1 MLPFASFRSL
11 LGIRDFRRYYLGQT
25 MSVFG
30 DSLTPLAIA
39 FAVLELT
46 GSPGALGLVVLS
58 SRLPMIL
65 LSLLGGAVGDRVS
78 RRQVMLITDCVRFLS
93 QGVTAAL
100 LLTGHASIWAIAV
113 LQLVAGAGSAFF
125 NPAAQG
131 LVASLVP
138 KDKLTE
144 ANSLLGISRS
154 TGQILALGLS
164 GALVATAGSG
174 WSILIDAFTFAV
186 SAYFLFRLPRTLAA
200 ERLERRKGLLGS
212 VGQGL
217 AAVRTRGWLC
227 VWILHVSLANM
238 IVISPTVVLGPFIAD
253 KFLGGAPSWSAIG
266 ICYAIGGLAGG
277 IVSARV
283 KPRRPLVAAALWF
296 FAMAP
301 FPALLALHGWVPLIA
316 VAGLAAGLQQSVYAV
331 LQTTTL
337 QQNVPGEL
345 IARASSVSMLGSLI
359 GAPVGMALAG
369 PAAVQFGARSVLV
382 FATVTVVVI
391 STAALLIPAA
401 WRLVVSR
408 PEEQPTSEDAAEAKV
423 EA

>member
-1 MLPFASFRSL
+1 MLPYASFRSL

-46 GSPGALGLVVLS
+46 GSPGALGIVVLS

-65 LSLLGGAVGDRVS
+65 LALLGGAVGDRVS
-78 RRQVMLITDCVRFLS
+78 RRQVMLVTDCVRFVS
-93 QGVTAAL
+93 QGVTAVL
-100 LLTGHASIWAIAV
+100 LLTGHASVWMVAV
-113 LQLVAGAGSAFF
+113 LQLIAGAGSAFF

-131 LVASLVP
+131 LVTSLVP

-154 TGQILALGLS
+154 TGQILALGIS
-164 GALVATAGSG
+164 GVLVATAGAG
-174 WSILIDAFTFAV
+174 WSILIDGLTFAA
-186 SAYFLFRLPRTLAA
+186 SACFLYRLPRTLAA
-200 ERLERRKGLLGS
+200 ERLERRTGLLGS
-212 VGQGL
+212 VAEGL

-227 VWILHVSLANM
+227 IWILHVSLANM
-238 IVISPTVVLGPFIAD
+238 LVIAPTVVLGPFIANEY
-253 KFLGGAPSWSAIG
+253 LGGAPSWSAIG

-277 IVSARV
+277 VVSARV

-296 FAMAP
+296 FLMAP
-301 FPALLALHGWVPLIA
+301 FPAFLALPGWVPLIA
-316 VAGLAAGLQQSVYAV
+316 AAGLAAGLQQSVYAV

-337 QQNVPGEL
+337 QKNVPGEL

-359 GAPVGMALAG
+359 GAPIGMALAG
-369 PAAVQFGARSVLV
+369 PAAVQFGARPVLV
-382 FATVTVVVI
+382 FCTVTVLVI
-391 STAALLIPAA
+391 STVALLIPAA
-401 WRLVVSR
+401 WRLVAEKSEER
-408 PEEQPTSEDAAEAKV
+408 PSPDDATERKV